1 MKKILFLLSI
11 MCCVHSSA
19 QKVAYAKLHG
29 DTYVM
34 DMIKGWEPST
44 GEKLHKKPARR
55 PIKGYET
62 TQITRIRPKDSIKDM
77 GASITIMEFKGCK
90 SYRLIQKQD
99 SLDYLNMYSINSAIW
114 SVLNSTRVKRSV
126 VLVYKADKHPET
138 GQNQILKI
146 KRWYVQGKSNTYV
159 ISFATTEERTWDKE
173 LLEMEKI
180 AFSLKEM

>member
-1 MKKILFLLSI
+1 MYKCFDMKKTLFLLSI
-11 MCCVHSSA
+11 MCCVHSST

-55 PIKGYET
+55 PIKGSET

-99 SLDYLNMYSINSAIW
+99 IGLLKYVFYKLRYLVCTEY
-114 SVLNSTRVKRSV
+114 
-126 VLVYKADKHPET
+126 YKSEAVSCI
-138 GQNQILKI
+138 GI
-146 KRWYVQGKSNTYV
+146 
-159 ISFATTEERTWDKE
+159 
-173 LLEMEKI
+173 
-180 AFSLKEM
+180 